1 MKPTS
6 WIVIGALFGF
16 LAVAVGAFGAHA
28 LKSRVSPDLLS
39 SFETGAR
46 YQMYHALALVL
57 LGIAAQSIS
66 SPLMEW
72 SGWLFVGGIFLFS
85 GSLYLRVL
93 IDVPAFGAVTPFG
106 GLCFMAGWLFLA
118 LGAYRG

>member
-6 WIVIGALFGF
+6 CIVIGALFGI

-46 YQMYHALALVL
+46 YQMYHALALIL
-57 LGIAAQSIS
+57 LGIAAQSMS

-72 SGWLFVGGIFLFS
+72 SGWLFVGGIVLFS

-93 IDVPAFGAVTPFG
+93 TDVSAFGAVTPFG
-106 GLCFMAGWLFLA
+106 GLCFMAGWIFLA